1 MTHINKSALVP
12 YSAEQMYNL
21 VDDIPAYAEFLPW
34 CQSAEELNRSENEVQ
49 GSLFVSHSGLKKSFT
64 TRNELDKPHSITMNL
79 VEGPFKHLRGVWT
92 FTTLGEDGC
101 KVTLDMDFEFSSK
114 LVGMTF
120 GPVFSHMSSSLVDAF
135 VHRAHDRYGKEK

>member
-34 CQSAEELNRSENEVQ
+34 CQSAEELKRTDYEVE
-49 GSLFVSHSGLKKSFT
+49 GSLFISHSGLHKSFT
-64 TRNELDKPHSITMNL
+64 TRNELNKPESITMNL
-79 VEGPFKHLRGVWT
+79 VEGPFKHLKGVWS
-92 FTTLGEDGC
+92 FIALGDEGC

-114 LVGMTF
+114 LMGITF
-120 GPVFSHMSSSLVDAF
+120 GPVFSHMTSSLVDAF
-135 VHRAHDRYGKEK
+135 VQRAHERYGDSK